1 MRTVLPITATAQE
14 YIDGVLDGTVIVGS
28 WIKKAVLRHG
38 ADLQRTDIRFDPE
51 AGQYAIDFLSSYCI
65 PSAQTEPMQLMP
77 WQRMLLYIAYGWKR
91 LDGSRRF
98 RRVYLEVA
106 KKNGKTGLC
115 AGLALLHLIA
125 DGELSGRVYC
135 AATAMKQAREVF
147 NEAVAMRDK
156 HPELAERIFKYGNSP
171 VISLYDSETNS
182 RLSPMARGAD
192 SSDGAIVSA
201 AILDE
206 LHRWSLTNNL
216 WSILRYGGD
225 TRRQPLMWCITT
237 AGASANKSTLCW
249 GEHEYCERILDGMV
263 ADDEVAAFIFSLDLK
278 DDYKDKKNWA
288 KPNPSLGYILPLSA
302 LENQYA
308 ESQGKP
314 TALGEFKRFRMN
326 LWSDL
331 VVDPA
336 LDIDTWDACST
347 ENIATHPDPKR
358 LRLQLMES
366 LRGRVCF
373 GGIDLAP
380 KIDTSAL
387 VLLFPPMKTGE
398 KWSILEYFWCPAE
411 NIAERVK
418 RDKVPYDTWAKDGF
432 IVPTPG
438 NLTDTRYIADQ
449 ITEISKQ
456 FDLREVAY
464 DDAWSS
470 ELIRMLAEGGFK
482 MSKLVSYPQ
491 SHLKMNAPCQE
502 LMRKVLRAEFA
513 HALNPCMRWQMSNL
527 RWNTQ
532 HGTGFLK
539 PARDRKREKID
550 GCASLIMSLAR
561 ATDPENQIK
570 KKPFYVVSA

>member
-1 MRTVLPITATAQE
+1 VLPITATAQE

>member
-1 MRTVLPITATAQE
+1 MLPITATAQE
-14 YIDGVLDGTVIVGS
+14 YIDGVLDGSVIVGP
-28 WIKKAVLRHG
+28 WIKKAIRRHV
-38 ADLQRTDIRFDPE
+38 ADLKRTDIRFDPV
-51 AGQYAIDFLSSYCI
+51 AGQYAIEFLSTYCI
-65 PSAQTEPMQLMP
+65 PSAQTEPIQLMP
-77 WQRMLLYIAYGWKR
+77 WQRAILFIVYGWKR
-91 LDGSRRF
+91 LDGSRRY
-98 RRVYLEVA
+98 RRVFLEVA

-125 DGELSGRVYC
+125 DGELAARVYC

-147 NEAVAMRDK
+147 NEACAMRDK
-156 HPELAERIFKYGNSP
+156 HPELTERIHKYGNSP
-171 VISLYDSETNS
+171 VLSLYDPETNS
-182 RLSPMARGAD
+182 RLSPLARGAD

-225 TRRQPLMWCITT
+225 TRRQPMMWCITT

-263 ADDEVAAFIFSLDLK
+263 DDDEVAAFIFSLDLK
-278 DDYKDKKNWA
+278 DDYRDKKNWA
-288 KPNPSLGYILPLSA
+288 KPNPSLEYILPLTA
-302 LENQYA
+302 LENQFA

-326 LWSDL
+326 LWSDE
-331 VVDPA
+331 VSDPA
-336 LDIDTWDACST
+336 IDIATWDACCS
-347 ENIATHPDPKR
+347 EDIATHPDPKR
-358 LRLQLMES
+358 LRLQLIE
-366 LRGRVCF
+366 LLKGRPCF

-387 VLLFPPMKTGE
+387 VLLFPPLKTDE
-398 KWSILEYFWCPAE
+398 KWSILEYFWCPAD

-418 RDKVPYDTWAKDGF
+418 RDKVPYSTWAKDGF

-438 NLTDTRYIADQ
+438 NLTDVRYIADQ
-449 ITEISKQ
+449 ITEISKL
-456 FDLREVAY
+456 FELKEIAY
-464 DDAWSS
+464 DQAWSS
-470 ELIRMLAEGGFK
+470 ELVRMLDEGGFP
-482 MSKLVSYPQ
+482 MRKLVDYPQ

-502 LMRKVLRAEFA
+502 LMRKVLRSEFTHA
-513 HALNPCMRWQMSNL
+513 HNPVMRWQMSNL

-532 HGTGFLK
+532 RGTGFIK

-550 GCASLIMSLAR
+550 GCASLIMALAR

-570 KKPFYVVSA
+570 KKTVWMVSA

>member
-1 MRTVLPITATAQE
+1 MLPITATAQE
-14 YIDGVLDGTVIVGS
+14 YIDGVLDGTVIVGP
-28 WIKKAVLRHG
+28 WIKKAIRRHV
-38 ADLQRTDIRFDPE
+38 ADLKRTDIRFEPA
-51 AGQYAIDFLSSYCI
+51 AGQYAIDFLSTYCI
-65 PSAQTEPMQLMP
+65 PSAQTEPIQLMP
-77 WQRMLLYIAYGWKR
+77 WQRAILFIVYGWKR
-91 LDGSRRF
+91 LDGSRRY

-115 AGLALLHLIA
+115 AGLALLHLLA
-125 DGELSGRVYC
+125 DGELAARVYC

-147 NEAVAMRDK
+147 NEACAMRDK
-156 HPELAERIFKYGNSP
+156 HPELTERIHKYGNSP
-171 VISLYDSETNS
+171 VLSLYDPETNS
-182 RLSPMARGAD
+182 RLSPLARGAD

-263 ADDEVAAFIFSLDLK
+263 DDDEVAAFIFSLDLK
-278 DDYKDKKNWA
+278 DDYRDKKNWA
-288 KPNPSLGYILPLSA
+288 KPNPSLEYILPLTA
-302 LENQYA
+302 LENQFA

-326 LWSDL
+326 QWSDE
-331 VVDPA
+331 VSDPA
-336 LDIDTWDACST
+336 IDIATWDACCT
-347 ENIATHPDPKR
+347 EDIATHPDPKR
-358 LRLQLMES
+358 LRLQLIE
-366 LRGRVCF
+366 LLKGRPCF

-387 VLLFPPMKTGE
+387 VLLFPPLKTGE
-398 KWSILEYFWCPAE
+398 KWSILEYFWCPAD

-418 RDKVPYDTWAKDGF
+418 RDKVPYNTWAKDGF
-432 IVPTPG
+432 ITPTPG
-438 NLTDTRYIADQ
+438 NLTDVRYIADQ
-449 ITEISKQ
+449 ITEISKL
-456 FDLREVAY
+456 FELKEIAY
-464 DDAWSS
+464 DQAWSS
-470 ELIRMLAEGGFK
+470 ELVRMLDEGGFP
-482 MSKLVSYPQ
+482 MRKLVDYPQ

-502 LMRKVLRAEFA
+502 LMRKVLRSEFTHA
-513 HALNPCMRWQMSNL
+513 HNPVMRWQMSNL

-532 HGTGFLK
+532 RGTGFIK

-550 GCASLIMSLAR
+550 GCASLIMALAR

-570 KKPFYVVSA
+570 KKTVWMVSA

>member
-1 MRTVLPITATAQE
+1 MLPITATAQE